1 MPSAFIPTE
10 RRGGAKRE
18 KAGGLERV
26 RRPATVKL
34 NKGARGKVPVKTVTF
49 MKKIFFLL
57 LAGAMFLCACQ
68 KEGPSVPPAPSR
80 LPAEICQA
88 FAENHQGVFQLNEG
102 QMGTNSATLDFLR
115 FANGHY
121 SRDVF
126 RPDGGASLGDVGND
140 VAIIG
145 DEVWMVINNSGI
157 VQVISKTDC
166 SEIAAIQVPMPR
178 NIAFDDTYAYVTSW
192 NGAYVT
198 STYIQDT
205 EGNWVPQITDYKNP
219 KGVVYRINLETKQL
233 DAQTVEV
240 GYQPEGIAYDGGKL
254 YVANSGGLQLPPDS
268 NYGKTVS
275 VIETDTFDSVET
287 EVEVGVNPKNVIAG
301 GSNRIFV
308 TSLGDYGANHSSLYY
323 ISTLTNRASKQADYV
338 TAVSVCGNTV
348 YGIGAENEFDWEGPK
363 NYFAWKWTMTGR
375 QQRLS
380 SPAISG
386 TALSGLC
393 VLQSGDDLLWLV
405 TDQGDYRNPGWM
417 DFYWK
422 GEKSWS
428 VTTGICPGHFAVL

>member
-1 MPSAFIPTE
+1 
-10 RRGGAKRE
+10 
-18 KAGGLERV
+18 
-26 RRPATVKL
+26 
-34 NKGARGKVPVKTVTF
+34 
-49 MKKIFFLL
+49 MKKIYFLL
-57 LAGAMFLCACQ
+57 LAGAMILCACQ

-121 SRDVF
+121 SRNIF
-126 RPDGGASLGDVGND
+126 RASGSAVPLGDVGND
-140 VAIIG
+140 LAVKG
-145 DEVWMVINNSGI
+145 DELWMVINNSGI

-192 NGAYVT
+192 AGAYAQYNEDY
-198 STYIQDT
+198 S
-205 EGNWVPQITDYKNP
+205 QIISYDNP
-219 KGVVYRINLETKQL
+219 KGKVYRINLATKL
-233 DAQTVEV
+233 VDEQTVEV
-240 GYQPEGIAYDGGKL
+240 GYQPEGIAYYNGKL
-254 YVANSGGLQLPPDS
+254 YVANSGGIACKVPPDYQ
-268 NYGKTVS
+268 YGKTIS
-275 VIETDTFDSVET
+275 AIKTATFNSVET
-287 EVEVGVNPKNVIAG
+287 EIEVGFNPKNVIAAG
-301 GSNRIFV
+301 DRIYV
-308 TSLGDYGANHSSLYY
+308 TTLGDYYTNHSAFYY

-348 YGIGAENEFDWEGPK
+348 YGIGTEDEFDFSKPSK
-363 NYFAWKWTMTGR
+363 AYFAWKWTMTGGCV
-375 QQRLS
+375 RLP
-380 SPAISG
+380 SPVVSG

-393 VLQSGDDLLWLV
+393 VLQSGEDLLWMV
-405 TDQGDYRNPGWM
+405 TDQGDYVNPGSL

-422 GEKSWS
+422 GEKAWS

>member
-1 MPSAFIPTE
+1 
-10 RRGGAKRE
+10 
-18 KAGGLERV
+18 
-26 RRPATVKL
+26 
-34 NKGARGKVPVKTVTF
+34 
-49 MKKIFFLL
+49 MKKIYFLL
-57 LAGAMFLCACQ
+57 LAGAMILCACQ
-68 KEGPSVPPAPSR
+68 KEGPAVPSTPSR

-102 QMGTNSATLDFLR
+102 QMGTNSVTLDFLR
-115 FANGHY
+115 FASGHY

-126 RPDGGASLGDVGND
+126 RPDGGASLGDVAND

-166 SEIAAIQVPMPR
+166 SEIAAIKVPMPR

-192 NGAYVT
+192 AGAYAQYNEDY
-198 STYIQDT
+198 S
-205 EGNWVPQITDYKNP
+205 QIISYDNP
-219 KGVVYRINLETKQL
+219 KGKVYRINLDTKQL
-233 DAQTVEV
+233 DGEPVEV
-240 GYQPEGIAYDGGKL
+240 GYQPEGIACDNGKL
-254 YVANSGGLQLPPDS
+254 YVANSGGVAWQLPPDYQ
-268 NYGKTVS
+268 YGKTVS
-275 VIETDTFDSVET
+275 VIKTDSFNEVET
-287 EVEVGVNPKNVIAG
+287 EIEVGVNPKNVIAG

-348 YGIGAENEFDWEGPK
+348 YGIGAENEYSWDAPK
-363 NYFAWKWTMTGR
+363 EYFAWKWTMTGR

-386 TALSGLC
+386 TALSSLC
-393 VLQSGDDLLWLV
+393 VLQSGDDLLWMV
-405 TDQGDYRNPGWM
+405 TDQGDYVNPGSL

-422 GEKSWS
+422 GEKAWS

>member
-1 MPSAFIPTE
+1 
-10 RRGGAKRE
+10 
-18 KAGGLERV
+18 
-26 RRPATVKL
+26 
-34 NKGARGKVPVKTVTF
+34 
-49 MKKIFFLL
+49 MKKIYFLL
-57 LAGAMFLCACQ
+57 LAGAMILCACQ
-68 KEGPSVPPAPSR
+68 KEGPAVPSTPSR

-88 FAENHQGVFQLNEG
+88 FAENFQGVFQLNEG
-102 QMGTNSATLDFLR
+102 QMGTNSASLDFLR

-126 RPDGGASLGDVGND
+126 RPDGGASLGDVAND

-192 NGAYVT
+192 AGAYAQYNEDY
-198 STYIQDT
+198 S
-205 EGNWVPQITDYKNP
+205 QIISYDNP
-219 KGVVYRINLETKQL
+219 KGKVYRINLNTKQL
-233 DAQTVEV
+233 DGEPVEV
-240 GYQPEGIAYDGGKL
+240 GYQPEGIAYCDGKL
-254 YVANSGGLQLPPDS
+254 YVANSGGVAWQLPPDYQ
-268 NYGKTVS
+268 YGKTVS
-275 VIETDTFDSVET
+275 VIKTDTFNSVET
-287 EVEVGVNPKNVIAG
+287 NIEVGVNPKNVIAG

-393 VLQSGDDLLWLV
+393 VLQSGDDLLWMV
-405 TDQGDYRNPGWM
+405 TDQGDYVNPGSL

-422 GEKSWS
+422 GEKAWS